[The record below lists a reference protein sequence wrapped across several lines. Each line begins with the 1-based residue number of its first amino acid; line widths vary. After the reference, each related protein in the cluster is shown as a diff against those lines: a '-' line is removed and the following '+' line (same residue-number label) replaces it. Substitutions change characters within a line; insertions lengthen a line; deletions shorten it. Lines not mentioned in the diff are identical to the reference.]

1 MASHVQLAGQEVAD
15 ASGVRDF
22 WLLLKPN
29 VMSLVVFS
37 AAAGAFLAPGGLHPV
52 LMAVAIL
59 CIAAGAGAAAAINN
73 SYDADVDR
81 LMARTRLRP
90 TATGRISPA
99 DALAFGITLAIFSVM
114 MMGLAVNWLAA
125 ALLAGTIAFYILVY
139 TLWLKRRTPQNIVI
153 GGAAGA
159 FPPMIG
165 WAAVTGE
172 VGLPAVLMFLII
184 FMWTPPHFWA
194 LALYR
199 TQDYARVGI
208 PMLPV
213 VTGEETTRRRIVAY
227 TFVLVAVT
235 LLPWLLGHA
244 GLFYAL
250 AALGLGATFLALTL
264 RLWRDRSKRTATRT
278 FRFSI
283 VYLFAL
289 LGALMVDRA
298 LGVWHVFP

>member
-1 MASHVQLAGQEVAD
+1 
-15 ASGVRDF
+15 
-22 WLLLKPN
+22 
-29 VMSLVVFS
+29 MSLVVFS